1 MSPRIRTGYTGTDII
16 DVVDTTQPVTR
27 PAGGG
32 AAYPPAWVS
41 EFPFRS
47 GRLCLDFV
55 STLGSRGQLDIER
68 LRAPADFKRW
78 VREAGLGQ
86 LRKIDEIGL
95 AAALEL
101 REAIYVLITSK
112 RSRHAHAV
120 ACINR
125 AATRTPLVPQL
136 DETGEASI
144 WAPVDGTEQ
153 VLATIARDAIDLMSS
168 PMRTR
173 IRECARPDCTIVFLD
188 ASRPGSRRWCSM
200 EACGNQ
206 LKSASLRA
214 KRRAARTSKPVRASP
229 S

>member
-16 DVVDTTQPVTR
+16 EVVDTTQQANR
-27 PAGGG
+27 SAGGE
-32 AAYPPAWVS
+32 AAYPPAWVR

-55 STLGSRGQLDIER
+55 STRGSRGQLDIER
-68 LRAPADFKRW
+68 LPAPADFERW

-86 LRKIDEIGL
+86 LPQIDEIGL

-101 REAIYVLITSK
+101 REAIYALVTSK
-112 RSRHAHAV
+112 RSGRARAV
-120 ACINR
+120 AGVNR
-125 AATRTPLVPQL
+125 AAARTPLVPQL
-136 DETGEASI
+136 DETGEVSI
-144 WAPVDGTEQ
+144 WALVDGTEQ
-153 VLATIARDAIDLMSS
+153 VLSTIARDAIDLMSS

-173 IRECARPDCTIVFLD
+173 VRECARPDCTILFLD

-206 LKSASLRA
+206 TKSASLRA
-214 KRRAARTSKPVRASP
+214 KRRAARISKP
-229 S
+229 